1 MRLGG
6 DVIMGKLCK
15 LRHRCTVLFILFFL
29 LTLSVQ
35 GQTDILFYFGQSN
48 YDVSTAVHN
57 GSAQEK
63 AVGTEEAAP
72 EGVLF
77 RTDGLK
83 MYVIGA
89 SGRAIV
95 EYTLTTPFDVSTA
108 AYDGVGE
115 ELDVSPYETN
125 PRAMAFSTSGDKL
138 FVLGDDDSISEFTL
152 ASSFDI
158 SAATYQG
165 ASEEFSVSSQETNPR
180 GLTFSNDGLKM
191 FITGVTNK
199 SVIEYTLG
207 TAFDVST
214 AGSPVS
220 FSISAQE
227 NIPQDLTFNNDG
239 TLLFVIGS
247 TDRRIIQYSLSTPY
261 DISTAS
267 YDGASEEFLVASQE
281 LTPTGLTF
289 NGDGSQ
295 LYVVG
300 SFDDR
305 IVEYTIDRGNY
316 AEAGANDGSIDNTNV
331 LFIDLSGTETFQD
344 TDADNIL
351 DVGSEV
357 TVNNIPSGLTA
368 VMTLSEGDTRVTLT
382 LTGNADSHNTTDDV
396 SDITFVF
403 DNTAFTGNDASSVR
417 NSGSGGAYSTGVGI
431 SFDNVGS
438 LTYSGNLYYQE
449 NAANDGSLDN
459 SNPLIIDL
467 VGDTFQD
474 SDTDDVLDVGSE
486 VTINNIPAGL
496 TPVMTLSNG
505 DTRVTLTLTGSAT
518 NHLTSDDVEN
528 ITFVFDNT
536 AFSSGDASQV
546 DNSGSSGAYDP
557 NVGIDYLYTE
567 VLYIGPNSFDVGD
580 GISTSTFSVGSQE
593 VTPTGMQFSSDG
605 LKMFVIGSDG
615 DAIVE
620 YALTSAFDITTASY
634 AGADQELNIAANESN
649 PQAIKFNNDGTK
661 LYILGNSSDTVF
673 EYDLSKAYDI
683 STASFSTS
691 LSVASQENDPRD
703 LTFNSDGSKLFIIGA
718 NGDAIVEYSLSVS
731 FDVSTATYLG
741 SGEEL
746 YVGGE
751 DNTPLGFTFNYD
763 GTKLYVI
770 GTGSQRVSEYS
781 LSSAYDVSTATFDGS
796 SEQLLSSDNSPQA
809 VVFNNQGTIAYIL
822 GNTGNSVRSYSIDI
836 GDFLESST
844 SEGQI
849 DNTNFLTFYLQG
861 DTFTGTAGITV
872 NNIPAGLTGSLTQL
886 NTTTIKLEL
895 TGTANSSLDSDDVA
909 SLSFVFSDATFTNSN
924 AADITNSGDGG
935 AYSPGVGVDF
945 ADSGPGGVITNLVYW
960 VKADYGTTGS
970 PTVTAWLDQ
979 SSGPVNATSTGDPTL
994 TSAAINF
1001 NPYIA
1006 FDGNDYFTLADAT
1019 GLPSG
1024 NTTRTYILAGQ
1035 SSVTNTSAGQNGFF
1049 AHGTAAAAEEA
1060 GISFNSN
1067 SELLTFDFNGVK
1079 RGDNSAPSS
1088 VFQLGSGTLTTANSS
1103 SLAVS
1108 INGASG
1114 TSALISGTDTDLN
1127 TGTTTGIIGAD
1138 LSGSNAFNGNI
1149 AEIAIYSSAL
1159 SASDLQ
1165 KVDSYLA
1172 VKYGVTLSSDN
1183 DADNTSFE
1191 APNGSGVNEGD
1202 YVASDGTVIWD
1213 ASLYQTHHNNISAIG
1228 RDDGSLLNQ
1237 KQSKSINTDAI
1248 VTIGLD
1254 DDSDGLETDNSSNPN
1269 SFSTNISY
1277 LVWGHDNADLNSGT
1291 AGESDFNLAQVNA
1304 RNNREWRVS
1313 EVGDVGTV
1321 LVQFDISGLLG
1332 PDNTIGTNDDSQ
1344 VVLLVDA
1351 DGDFTTGATVVNQSF
1366 VVADDNLVNF
1376 LVDFSDGNYFTIG
1389 SSESS
1394 ALPITLVSFEANEQH
1409 GNVELSWV
1417 TSSEIDNSH
1426 FRLERSKNGIDFDAL
1441 TTVEGMVNSNERT
1454 EYAYLDIDPYT
1465 GVNFYRL
1472 VDVDLRGNE
1481 SVSEVISIELD
1492 ETNVLGFNAYPN
1504 PVKQGDNLIL
1514 NVDPSLVLGPIEV
1527 LNVNGNRYHP
1537 EVVAGNSSIQIS
1549 TKELPVGLYMFRL
1562 TTHDGILSLRVVVR

>member
-6 DVIMGKLCK
+6 DVIISKLCK
-15 LRHRCTVLFILFFL
+15 LRHRCTVLFVLFFL
-29 LTLSVQ
+29 LTLNVQ

-89 SGRAIV
+89 SGKTIV

-108 AYDGVGE
+108 NYDGVGE

-227 NIPQDLTFNNDG
+227 NIPQDLAFNNDG

-247 TDRRIIQYSLSTPY
+247 ADRRIIQYSLSTPY

-368 VMTLSEGDTRVTLT
+368 VMTLSESDTRVTLT
-382 LTGNADSHNTTDDV
+382 LTGNADSHNATDDV

-438 LTYSGNLYYQE
+438 LTYSGNLNYQE

-546 DNSGSSGAYDP
+546 DNSGSSGAYAP

-634 AGADQELNIAANESN
+634 AGADQELNVAANESN

-683 STASFSTS
+683 STASLSTS

-703 LTFNSDGSKLFIIGA
+703 LTFNSDGSKLFVIGA

-746 YVGGE
+746 YIGGE

-960 VKADYGTTGS
+960 VKADNGTTGS

-979 SSGPVNATSTGDPTL
+979 SSGPVNATSTGDPAL

-1001 NPYIA
+1001 NPYIT

-1049 AHGTAAAAEEA
+1049 AHGTAAAAEEV
-1060 GISFNSN
+1060 GITFNSN

-1183 DADNTSFE
+1183 DTDNTSFE

-1213 ASLYQTHHNNISAIG
+1213 ASLYQTHHNNIAAIG

-1291 AGESDFNLAQVNA
+1291 AGESDFNPAQVNA

-1454 EYAYLDIDPYT
+1454 DYAYLDIDPHK

-1527 LNVNGNRYHP
+1527 LNVNGNRYYP
-1537 EVVAGNSSIQIS
+1537 KVVAGNSSIQIS
-1549 TKELPVGLYMFRL
+1549 TTELPVGLYMFRL
-1562 TTHDGILSLRVVVR
+1562 TTHDGILSFRVVVR